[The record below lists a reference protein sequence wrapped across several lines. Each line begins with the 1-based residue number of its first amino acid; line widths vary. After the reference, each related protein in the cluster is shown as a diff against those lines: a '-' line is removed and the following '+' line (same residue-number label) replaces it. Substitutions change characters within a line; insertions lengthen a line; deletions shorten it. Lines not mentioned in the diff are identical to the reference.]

1 VAGGIL
7 ASAPAGLWPAISPAR
22 SSVSA
27 SDEAKDDDQ
36 RFREGGALMTV
47 KAGDRY
53 VEASQ
58 IARRRRGDNYKTR
71 NDRPVRERQEF
82 ETRR

>member
-1 VAGGIL
+1 
-7 ASAPAGLWPAISPAR
+7 
-22 SSVSA
+22 
-27 SDEAKDDDQ
+27 
-36 RFREGGALMTV
+36 MTV
-47 KAGDRY
+47 KAGHRY

-58 IARRRRGDNYKTR
+58 IARRRRGDNYKIR